1 MVSARIPPE
10 RRKLRQKNSRNI
22 SVGKKE
28 RATLKFF
35 ANLREKS
42 GKWFDE
48 LARRAPARLTLAVFL
63 SIIVVHTAILC
74 LPISTRDPGRARFVD
89 ALFTSTSAVC
99 VTGLTVV
106 PTDTYWS
113 PFGLVVIM
121 LGVEIGGLG
130 VMTLASMLSLAVSRH
145 IGLTARLLAAGE
157 KKSSLGEVGSLGKMA
172 LLVSVSVE
180 SVIALMLFPEFIRQD
195 YGVGMSA
202 WYAVF
207 MAVSVFNNAGFVI
220 VPGGVEQFVSDFGI
234 IGPMCLG
241 VFIGAI
247 GFPVSLDLARNW
259 RRPKHLS
266 LHSKLTITTYLAL
279 AVVGGGITGAIE
291 WDNPRTLGALD
302 LPGKLLA
309 ALLGAFNT
317 RSLGIST
324 VDVGSM
330 HEASWFVSSI
340 MMFIGGGSAS
350 TAGGIKVTT
359 FAVMVLAIVA
369 EVRGNRDIE
378 AFGRR
383 IGPSTVRLAV
393 AVVAMSSLVIGLS
406 TAGLLLLTDLPLSEA
421 LFEVNS
427 AFGTVGLS
435 TGITGSLP
443 DSGKFLLS
451 LLMFTGRVGSM
462 TFGAALAMRNRR
474 RVIRFPEEAPNI
486 G

>member
-1 MVSARIPPE
+1 MVSARIPPG

-35 ANLREKS
+35 ENLREKS

-113 PFGLVVIM
+113 PFGLVVIL

-157 KKSSLGEVGSLGKMA
+157 KKSSLGEV
-172 LLVSVSVE
+172 VSVE

-279 AVVGGGITGAIE
+279 SVVGGGITGAIE

-309 ALLGAFNT
+309 TLLGAFNT

>member
-1 MVSARIPPE
+1 MAKTLQENQPMSLGGE
-10 RRKLRQKNSRNI
+10 
-22 SVGKKE
+22 KE
-28 RATLKFF
+28 RANLKLFSS
-35 ANLREKS
+35 LREKS

-63 SIIVVHTAILC
+63 LIVALNTVILC
-74 LPISTRDPGRARFVD
+74 LPISTRNPGHARFID

-145 IGLTARLLAAGE
+145 IGLTARILAAGE

-195 YGVGMSA
+195 YGVGLSVC
-202 WYAVF
+202 YAVF

-220 VPGGVEQFVSDFGI
+220 VPGGMEQFASNFGI
-234 IGPMCLG
+234 IGPICLG
-241 VFIGAI
+241 VFIGAV

-279 AVVGGGITGAIE
+279 LVVGGGITAAIE
-291 WDNPRTLGALD
+291 WNNPRTLGALD
-302 LPGKLLA
+302 LPGKFLA
-309 ALLGAFNT
+309 SILGGLNT

-406 TAGLLLLTDLPLSEA
+406 TAVLLLLTNLSLSEA
-421 LFEVNS
+421 LFEINS

-435 TGITGSLP
+435 TGVTSSLP
-443 DSGKFLLS
+443 DSAKGLLS
-451 LLMFTGRVGSM
+451 LLMFTGRVGTM
-462 TFGAALAMRNRR
+462 TFGAALAMRNRS